1 MNQWR
6 ISDCRLW
13 NWSLVHWMKDTRTHL
28 IIIISWNY
36 LKWTEA
42 LSNSGYHDLF
52 LYLSYLLAQHDVS
65 CLSLFIN
72 EVDHLQC
79 LKLFRHRPPPKPLL
93 DAFLHI
99 IQTELS
105 AAQVP
110 STLSPPGPT
119 ECSLCHN
126 APFRCSVRFWI
137 GSGQHLAPRNVLLS
151 PTINIIISVECRG
164 E

>member
-52 LYLSYLLAQHDVS
+52 LYLSYLLVQHDVS
-65 CLSLFIN
+65 CLSLFY
-72 EVDHLQC
+72 QWSG
-79 LKLFRHRPPPKPLL
+79 PPPMFEVVPPPSTTQTPSWCFPPHYSDRVVCRAGSIHSLSPWPNWMFTVPQCSVPLL
-93 DAFLHI
+93 SSVLDRKRATSRASKCFV
-99 IQTELS
+99 
-105 AAQVP
+105 VP
-110 STLSPPGPT
+110 
-119 ECSLCHN
+119 N
-126 APFRCSVRFWI
+126 
-137 GSGQHLAPRNVLLS
+137 N
-151 PTINIIISVECRG
+151 
-164 E
+164 